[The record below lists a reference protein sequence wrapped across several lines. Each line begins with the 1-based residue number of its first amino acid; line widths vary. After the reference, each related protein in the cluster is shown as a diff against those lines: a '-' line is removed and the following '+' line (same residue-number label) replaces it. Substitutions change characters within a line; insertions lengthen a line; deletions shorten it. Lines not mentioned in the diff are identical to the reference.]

1 MFTMFFPHSVCVYLL
16 SDWELFGLLS
26 IEWNSDFHTSP
37 WWLQSDGGVWVA
49 VPAASSRGP
58 TRWRLM
64 KKYPLLRLLSNSGQL
79 KYSSFLV
86 LFLSCKEYIIR
97 KLSSLCGNHWTVMP
111 GSLWPHSGW
120 GSVMDSYCSSLV
132 GEQIAVTTG
141 SIWYIPQSLVSIS
154 DFIRRLLCDRE
165 VFFLLPHISSVFWY
179 AASS

>member
-132 GEQIAVTTG
+132 GEQIHSCSNNWQHMVHSPVT
-141 SIWYIPQSLVSIS
+141 SIYKWFYSTTSVRQRSI
-154 DFIRRLLCDRE
+154 F
-165 VFFLLPHISSVFWY
+165 PTTTH
-179 AASS
+179 